1 MKKIY
6 KKLITIFGVVAGIEA
21 FFRLYPAF
29 GGKVTDEDRES
40 YKSRCR
46 YMKGKKFIYPDEWK
60 MDGLSAN
67 EKVSSKGTR
76 PGFKLPVYTPD
87 FNIPEK
93 GKVMFTWFG
102 HSSILLQVSGKN
114 ILIDPVLFKRFFPLA

>member
-40 YKSRCR
+40 YNAFLEAQIDVVNDYS
-46 YMKGKKFIYPDEWK
+46 
-60 MDGLSAN
+60 
-67 EKVSSKGTR
+67 EKRLAEVEIVLT
-76 PGFKLPVYTPD
+76 
-87 FNIPEK
+87 PEK
-93 GKVMFTWFG
+93 ADKENAKPVIAKRTICAEPSADMSVFTLFAG
-102 HSSILLQVSGKN
+102 PMM
-114 ILIDPVLFKRFFPLA
+114 ILIMPHMGKQAVKKDIMLISR